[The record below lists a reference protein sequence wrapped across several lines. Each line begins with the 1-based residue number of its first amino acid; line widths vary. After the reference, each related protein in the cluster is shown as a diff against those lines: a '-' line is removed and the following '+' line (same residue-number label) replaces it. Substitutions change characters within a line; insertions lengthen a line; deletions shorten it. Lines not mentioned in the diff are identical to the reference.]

1 MLKDIIESDEIQK
14 ELKNT
19 DHLIYLK
26 LLVFDT
32 NEKIYNQSFQIVWD
46 SVFTDVLL
54 FSIRKGGHHTSK
66 IPASIMIWFTMMTM
80 SVIPS
85 LKSFEAHRKYRIPG
99 MNMFPVW
106 SITRHMTSYKDEEFE
121 MK

>member
-1 MLKDIIESDEIQK
+1 
-14 ELKNT
+14 
-19 DHLIYLK
+19 
-26 LLVFDT
+26 
-32 NEKIYNQSFQIVWD
+32 
-46 SVFTDVLL
+46 
-54 FSIRKGGHHTSK
+54 
-66 IPASIMIWFTMMTM
+66 MMTM